1 MTALRKRVVRLA
13 LGVMLLGSVSL
24 SHAEPLSAAHDPLAY
39 GPDTTRPG
47 MLVKGE
53 RGMVVS
59 AQHLASEAGA
69 QILREGGNAADA
81 AVAVGYALAVVYPA
95 AGNLGGGGFMTLRP
109 PHGPAVFIDFRE
121 HAPLRSQPD
130 MYLDE
135 SRHVK
140 PGLSTVGWKAVAVPG
155 TVAGLEAVRKRWGR
169 LSRAKDMA
177 PAIALARDGFVLE
190 EGDVELLH
198 TSTDYFRQD
207 EYARGIFLRPDG
219 SELMVGDRLIQPGLA
234 RSLELIAKNGRDAF
248 YRGPIAA
255 EILRA
260 ARLGGGF
267 LTEADFRSYKPRFM
281 KPITCQYRGY
291 QIETAPPPSGGGVAL
306 CEILNIL
313 SGYDMGSLGLHSA
326 SAVQLELEAMRHAY
340 SDRRDLGDPAFV
352 INPVSYFLN
361 PIYAAQIRAALPSN
375 KAVPSDTLQIGR
387 PAPGPAQPVTEPAT
401 EKHETTHFSTIDSR
415 GMAVSTTYTLNGWFG
430 AGVMGGR
437 TGIWMNDEMDDF
449 SIKPGEPNMFGIVGS
464 VANAIAPG
472 KTPLS
477 SMTPTIISRDK
488 RVVMV
493 TGSPGGS
500 RIPTIVLSSL
510 LGVVDYGLDL
520 AQAVDLPRLHEQW
533 KPGDVEMETG
543 ALSPDV
549 QKTLEQEGYH
559 FVAHRPWGITEAILV
574 GGPKLDSK
582 ASPSKTVG
590 PFYGVADPRHPGGG
604 AVAP

>member
-1 MTALRKRVVRLA
+1 MMAWRKRAMRLVIGA
-13 LGVMLLGSVSL
+13 LCVGMVPFCQ
-24 SHAEPLSAAHDPLAY
+24 AEPLSADHDPLAY

-47 MLVKGE
+47 LLVRGE

-69 QILREGGNAADA
+69 RILREGGNAADA

-109 PHGPAVFIDFRE
+109 SHGPAVFIDFRE
-121 HAPLRSQPD
+121 HAPLRAQPD
-130 MYLDE
+130 MYVDAAG
-135 SRHVK
+135 HVK
-140 PGLSTVGWKAVAVPG
+140 PGLSTIGWQAVAVPG

-169 LSRAKDMA
+169 LSRAQDMA

-219 SELMVGDRLIQPGLA
+219 SELAVGDRLIQPGLA
-234 RSLELIAKNGRDAF
+234 RSLALIAQQGDRAF
-248 YRGPIAA
+248 YHGPIAA
-255 EILRA
+255 EILRV
-260 ARLGGGF
+260 ARLGGGL
-267 LTEADFRSYKPRFM
+267 LTEADFHAYKPRFM
-281 KPITCQYRGY
+281 EPIRCAYRGY

-313 SGYDMGSLGLHSA
+313 SGYNMTQLGLHSA
-326 SAVQLELEAMRHAY
+326 QAVRYEIEAMRHAY

-352 INPVSYFLN
+352 QNPVSYLTD
-361 PIYAAQIRAALPSN
+361 PAYAAQIRAALPAHHAIS
-375 KAVPSDTLQIGR
+375 SDALFVGQ
-387 PAPGPAQPVTEPAT
+387 PGPSHVAHAGAEPAE
-401 EKHETTHFSTIDSR
+401 EKHETTHFSTIDAQ

-449 SIKPGEPNMFGIVGS
+449 SIKPGEPNMFGLVGS
-464 VANAIAPG
+464 AANAIAPG

-477 SMTPTIISRDK
+477 SMSPTIISREGK
-488 RVVMV
+488 VVMV

-533 KPGDVEMETG
+533 KPDSVEMESG
-543 ALSPDV
+543 ALSPEV
-549 QKTLEQEGYH
+549 QKTLEHMGYH
-559 FVAHRPWGITEAILV
+559 FIAHRPWGITEAILV
-574 GGPKLDSK
+574 GGPRLGMQ
-582 ASPSKTVG
+582 PSAKGIG